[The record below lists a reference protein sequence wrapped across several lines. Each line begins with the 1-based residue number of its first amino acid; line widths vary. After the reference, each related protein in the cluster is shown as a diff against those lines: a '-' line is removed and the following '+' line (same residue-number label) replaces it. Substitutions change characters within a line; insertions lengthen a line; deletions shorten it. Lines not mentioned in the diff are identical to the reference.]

1 MTSKTTSKA
10 NNNVNQDTPSNTSE
24 ATTEAWEM
32 ALSVAVALKQTR
44 EKALEEHRAAVAAAG
59 GNPFGKGISAAQ
71 HLIEALNDAM
81 RTLNPDLKAIGR
93 ANGRALPEGM
103 Y

>member
-1 MTSKTTSKA
+1 MTSKP
-10 NNNVNQDTPSNTSE
+10 NNNVKEDTPSNT
-24 ATTEAWEM
+24 TESWEM

-44 EKALEEHRAAVAAAG
+44 EKALQEHRAVVSAAG

-71 HLIEALNDAM
+71 HLIEALNDAL

-93 ANGRALPEGM
+93 ANGRALPKEV